1 MGRLVLVSWLALAL
15 LAPPPAAAQLDTSA
29 IQVQGAVDGVARAL
43 IEGIPAPR
51 ESLLPEVVSSDA
63 YFAGAGGGRATV
75 TTRFLREA
83 APAAQ
88 ARYELAVSA
97 YRGLQ

>member
-43 IEGIPAPR
+43 IEGTPAPG
-51 ESLLPEVVSSDA
+51 ESLLSEVVSSDA
-63 YFAGAGGGRATV
+63 
-75 TTRFLREA
+75 
-83 APAAQ
+83 
-88 ARYELAVSA
+88 
-97 YRGLQ
+97 